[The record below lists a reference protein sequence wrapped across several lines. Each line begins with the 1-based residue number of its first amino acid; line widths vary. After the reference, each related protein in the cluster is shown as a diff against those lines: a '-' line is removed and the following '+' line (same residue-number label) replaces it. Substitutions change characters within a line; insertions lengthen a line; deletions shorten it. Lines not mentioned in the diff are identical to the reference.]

1 LGLVEDDGQVF
12 EGDSEFEGAEFEDT
26 ADGV

>member
-12 EGDSEFEGAEFEDT
+12 EREMEFEDAELENT
-26 ADGV
+26 TDDV